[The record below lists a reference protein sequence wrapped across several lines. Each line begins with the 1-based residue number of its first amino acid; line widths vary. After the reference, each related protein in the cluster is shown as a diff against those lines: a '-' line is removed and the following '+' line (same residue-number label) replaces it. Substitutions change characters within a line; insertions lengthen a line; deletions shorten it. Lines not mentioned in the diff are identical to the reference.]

1 MIHTIYYVLIA
12 GYSKY
17 IGRHTLMAFGVMV
30 FSVSLLLSGFSNAYW
45 QLVLLRM
52 GIAAGKIYL

>member
-1 MIHTIYYVLIA
+1 MYVLIV

-52 GIAAGKIYL
+52 GIAAGKIYC